1 MADGFS
7 SSRYPF
13 PEWHASC
20 DPAGSKLG
28 SGGGL
33 VHALHEDWKALGV
46 PGRFSEWVV
55 AAPKT
60 AIMAGGQS
68 RRLPAYAATGKVLIP
83 MPVLRWS
90 TGQRIDGTL
99 LDFMVPAFSRIL
111 DAAGESY
118 PLLACSGDVLLRFPL
133 RLPRFPVADILAIGM
148 WVSPETAG
156 DFGVFFSRRET
167 PGKVEFFLQ
176 KPSLDEIRA
185 HGAGNLFTVD
195 AGVWLLGPK
204 ALRILLARCGWDEE
218 RNGFRDGRVGAYELY
233 ADFGPALG
241 CKPTRH
247 DPEISALSSAVVPL
261 GGAEFHHLGTSRQLI
276 ESLSGLQN
284 RELDQMRSGPIDRKP
299 HPDVYVLNADF
310 AFTARGPSN
319 RLLWVENATLAAD
332 ETLGSRQVITGVPPG
347 FPRLDLPDGVCLDV
361 APVGRDD
368 FCIRLYGFE
377 DKFSGAFDDE
387 SCLWF
392 GLPAR
397 RWFRRRGI
405 DPAEAGLMP
414 GTDIQTAPLFP
425 VVVRG
430 EVSAEFLRW
439 LHAEDARPD
448 GFHKALFLRRR
459 LSAMQICEEI
469 NIARL
474 VAQRDEHLRRALPVM
489 RANHRSNP
497 FFRLDLSSVAPAYP
511 ADRLDPLPE
520 LQGLDAA
527 RDAMFRSAVL
537 QPPDP
542 KGAALADAEAFALL
556 RTRVLGSVRS
566 LLHAPQKTTLDDQIV
581 WGRSP
586 VRLDLAGGWTDTPP
600 YCFQHGGSVINVA
613 ADINGQPPVQ
623 VFVRVAPE
631 PRIVLRSIDLGAGL
645 SIESYEDLH
654 TFDRPG
660 DPFALAKAAL
670 CLAGFHPHFA
680 EDSRYRSLQEQL
692 GEFGGGLEISLLAA
706 APKGSGLGTSSILAA
721 TLLGAISDACGLGW
735 DRANLILLTL
745 AVEQMLTTCGGWQ
758 DQAGG
763 VHRGIKL
770 IDAAPGFAQEMS
782 LRWAPETE
790 LARAASQGTALLYFT
805 GITRMASGIL
815 REIVRGMFLNS
826 SAHLDVLSDIRANA
840 DETFE
845 AILRGRWNDMAACV
859 DRSWR
864 LNCRLD
870 KGTNPSGVAA
880 IFDRVKDFTAAAK
893 LLGAGGGGYALFF
906 AKDNEAAIRLRRTL
920 EDNPPNAGAR
930 FVDFSISQTG
940 LQITRS

>member
-1 MADGFS
+1 MAEAFT
-7 SSRYPF
+7 SSRHRF

-33 VHALHEDWKALGV
+33 VHALHEDWQALGS

-60 AIMAGGQS
+60 AVMAGGQS

-118 PLLACSGDVLLRFPL
+118 PLMACSGDVLLKFPD
-133 RLPRFPVADILAIGM
+133 RLPRFPVADVLAIGM

-156 DFGVFFSRRET
+156 DFGVFFSRREM

-195 AGVWLLGPK
+195 AGVWLLGAR

-218 RNGFRDGRVGAYELY
+218 SNGFRDGRVGAYEMY
-233 ADFGPALG
+233 AEFGPALG
-241 CKPTRH
+241 CNPTRH
-247 DPEISALSSAVVPL
+247 DPEISALSAAVVPL
-261 GGAEFHHLGTSRQLI
+261 SGAEFHHLGTSRQLI
-276 ESLSGLQN
+276 ESLSALQN
-284 RELDQMRSGPIDRKP
+284 RELDQIRSGPIDRKP

-310 AFTARGPSN
+310 AFTTRGSSN
-319 RLLWVENATLAAD
+319 RLLWVENATLLPD
-332 ETLGSRQVITGVPPG
+332 EKAGSHQVITGVPPG

-361 APVGRDD
+361 APIGQDD
-368 FCIRLYGFE
+368 FCIRFYGFE
-377 DKFSGAFDDE
+377 DRFCGAIDDE
-387 SCLWF
+387 RCLWF
-392 GLPAR
+392 RRPASE
-397 RWFRRRGI
+397 WFRRRGI
-405 DPAEAGLMP
+405 NPAEAGLAP
-414 GTDIQTAPLFP
+414 SSDIQMAPLFP
-425 VVVRG
+425 VVSRD
-430 EVSAEFLRW
+430 EASAEFLLW
-439 LHAEDARPD
+439 LHDDDAQPD
-448 GFHKALFLRRR
+448 ECHKALFLRRR
-459 LSAMQICEEI
+459 LSAMQICEKI

-474 VAQRDEHLRRALPVM
+474 MAQRDAHLRSALPVM

-497 FFRLDLSSVAPAYP
+497 FFRLDLSSVAATYP
-511 ADRLDPLPE
+511 ADRLEPLKE
-520 LQGLDAA
+520 LQGLDAS

-537 QPPDP
+537 QASDP

-556 RTRVLGSVRS
+556 RMKVLESVRPM
-566 LLHAPQKTTLDDQIV
+566 LRTPRKTTLEDQIV

-586 VRLDLAGGWTDTPP
+586 ARLDLAGGWTDTPP
-600 YCFQHGGSVINVA
+600 YCFQHGGSVINIA

-623 VFVRVAPE
+623 VFIRVAAE
-631 PRIVLRSIDLGAGL
+631 PRIVLRSIDIGAEL
-645 SIESYEDLH
+645 RIESYEDLH
-654 TFDRPG
+654 AFDRPG

-680 EDSRYRSLQEQL
+680 DDARHRSLREQL
-692 GEFGGGLEISLLAA
+692 MEFGGGLEISLLAA

-735 DRANLILLTL
+735 DRADVILLVL
-745 AVEQMLTTCGGWQ
+745 AIEQMLTTCGGWQ

-770 IDAAPGFAQEMS
+770 IDAGPGFTQEMS

-790 LARAASQGTALLYFT
+790 MALAASQGTALLYFT
-805 GITRMASGIL
+805 GTTRMASGIL

-826 SAHLDVLSDIRANA
+826 STHLDILSDIRANSG
-840 DETFE
+840 ETFE
-845 AILRGRWNDMAACV
+845 AILRGRWDDMTACV

-870 KGTNPSGVAA
+870 KGTNPPGVAA
-880 IFDRVKDFTAAAK
+880 IFDAVKDFTAAAK

-906 AKDNEAAIRLRRTL
+906 AKDDEAAIRLRRTL

-930 FVDFSISQTG
+930 FVNFSISQTG